1 LFVPNDC
8 LWGKEGADLK
18 VLLLLT
24 EDKTLQNEIKEL
36 IPNHYFLVESDD
48 DAFDWI
54 NFSDLQRGLV
64 LLDLDYPG
72 VLDWLQEARIKRP
85 DLVCVGLG
93 KTNKQALSLANHLYD
108 YLILPFESWQLEKV
122 LDRAWGKTLENYK
135 DPGSVNNHKTVNV
148 IHQQN
153 EFDARPWARVISDF
167 SRTVSNQ
174 LNRDK
179 FLNLFLY
186 AVKELMPVGKLSI
199 LLKDKDSE
207 EYFIAAEHGLNP
219 DLKKRF
225 RLSCSDGIIAWLSE
239 EGQILQRLT
248 VPDNIPTEQKAEM
261 QLEMKLLH
269 AFVCVP
275 LIAYG
280 KMNGV
285 LCLGS
290 KVAGTPF
297 HDKELE
303 LIYAVCGNI
312 AIALED
318 INLHE
323 LLLNQKIYIESILQ
337 RMNSGVIAIDQSEK
351 ITTFNQR
358 AGEILS
364 REPLDIMSKDLR
376 QLVSPL
382 GDMLYETLIKGTE
395 YNKKQVELAGHQLP
409 LEVSTYRM
417 INQFNE
423 ILGSV
428 MIVDD
433 ISARKKAESEKN
445 KAEQINVLNRF
456 VSQLT
461 HEIKNPMVAIQT
473 FAQLLPEKYEDSD
486 FRNTFSQTVK
496 QEIKRLNELIDQ
508 LIAFSTPL
516 HYCFEIADIKDVL
529 EYALEL
535 LDEQGVEIAN
545 LIRRSYCQETLRAKV
560 DRLSLARAFSYLIN
574 FLSETDQKN
583 GKEIIVVTALS
594 EPKAEF
600 GQIQIMITD
609 NVTKVEFEDPEMIF
623 NPLEI
628 CPESPISIGLPVSRK
643 IIEDHG
649 GRLHAVQS
657 SGNTLKFGINLPAL
671 D

>member
-1 LFVPNDC
+1 LR
-8 LWGKEGADLK
+8 
-18 VLLLLT
+18 VLLFLT
-24 EDKTLQNEIKEL
+24 EDQSLQQEL
-36 IPNHYFLVESDD
+36 KDQIPNHYYLVESDD
-48 DAFDWI
+48 ASDWI
-54 NFSDLQRGLV
+54 SSSDLQRGLV
-64 LLDLDYPG
+64 LLDMDYPRI
-72 VLDWLQEARIKRP
+72 LDWLQETRIKKP
-85 DLVCVGLG
+85 DLVYVGVG
-93 KTNKQALSLANHLYD
+93 KTNKQASDLADYLYD
-108 YLILPFESWQLEKV
+108 YLVVPFESWQLEKM
-122 LDRAWGKTLENYK
+122 LDRAWGKALEGYQ
-135 DPGSVNNHKTVNV
+135 DPGSANNLKTVNV
-148 IHQQN
+148 VREQN
-153 EFDARPWARVISDF
+153 EFDTRPWARVISDF

-186 AVKELMPVGKLSI
+186 AVKELIPVGKLSV
-199 LLKDKDSE
+199 LLKDKDRE
-207 EYFIAAEHGLNP
+207 EYYIAAQHGLNP
-219 DLKKRF
+219 DLNKKL

-239 EGQILQRLT
+239 EGQILQRFKL
-248 VPDNIPTEQKAEM
+248 PNHISTEQKAEI

-280 KMNGV
+280 KVNGV

-297 HDKELE
+297 DHQELE
-303 LIYAVCGNI
+303 LLYAVCGNI
-312 AIALED
+312 ASALED

-337 RMNSGVIAIDQSEK
+337 RMNSGVIAIDRFEK

-364 REPLDIMSKDLR
+364 REPLAVINKDLR
-376 QLVSPL
+376 LLVSPL
-382 GDMLYETLIKGTE
+382 GDILYETMIKGTE
-395 YNKKQVELAGHQLP
+395 YNKKQLELAGDGLP

-417 INQFNE
+417 VNQFDD

-428 MIVDD
+428 MIIDD
-433 ISARKKAESEKN
+433 ITARKKAEAEKN

-473 FAQLLPEKYEDSD
+473 FAQLLPEKYQDSD
-486 FRNTFSQTVK
+486 FRNIFSKTVK
-496 QEIKRLNELIDQ
+496 QEIKRLNGLIDQ

-516 HYCFEIADIKDVL
+516 HYSFEIADIKDVL
-529 EYALEL
+529 EYAFEL
-535 LDEQGVEIAN
+535 LEEQGVKMAD
-545 LIRRSYCQETLRAKV
+545 LIQKNYCQESLRTKV
-560 DRLSLARAFSYLIN
+560 DKLSLARAFSYLIN
-574 FLSETDQKN
+574 FLCESAQKN
-583 GKEIIVVTALS
+583 GKEIIIVTALS
-594 EPKAEF
+594 EPKTESAL
-600 GQIQIMITD
+600 IQIMITD
-609 NVTKVEFEDPEMIF
+609 NCTKIEFEDPEMIF

-657 SGNTLKFGINLPAL
+657 ATEALKFGISLPSL
-671 D
+671 ES

>member
-1 LFVPNDC
+1 MR
-8 LWGKEGADLK
+8 
-18 VLLLLT
+18 VLLFLT
-24 EDKTLQNEIKEL
+24 EDQSLQQEL
-36 IPNHYFLVESDD
+36 KDQIPNHYYLVESDD
-48 DAFDWI
+48 ASDWI
-54 NFSDLQRGLV
+54 SFSDLQRGLV
-64 LLDLDYPG
+64 LLDMDYPRI
-72 VLDWLQEARIKRP
+72 LDWLQETRIKKP
-85 DLVCVGLG
+85 ELVYVGVG
-93 KTNKQALSLANHLYD
+93 KTNKQALDLADYLYD
-108 YLILPFESWQLEKV
+108 YLVIPFESWQLEKM
-122 LDRAWGKTLENYK
+122 LDRAWGKALEGYQ
-135 DPGSVNNHKTVNV
+135 DHGSVNHLKTVNV
-148 IHQQN
+148 VREQN
-153 EFDARPWARVISDF
+153 EFDTRPWARVISDF

-186 AVKELMPVGKLSI
+186 AVKELIPVGKLSV
-199 LLKDKDSE
+199 LLKDKDRE
-207 EYFIAAEHGLNP
+207 DYYIAAQHGLNP
-219 DLKKRF
+219 DLNKRL

-239 EGQILQRLT
+239 EGQILQRFKL
-248 VPDNIPTEQKAEM
+248 PNHISTEQKAEI

-280 KMNGV
+280 KVNGV

-297 HDKELE
+297 DHQELE
-303 LIYAVCGNI
+303 LLYAVCGNI

-337 RMNSGVIAIDQSEK
+337 RMNSGVIAIDRFEK
-351 ITTFNQR
+351 IITFNQR

-364 REPLDIMSKDLR
+364 REPLAVINKDLR
-376 QLVSPL
+376 LLVSPL
-382 GDMLYETLIKGTE
+382 GDILYETMIKGTE
-395 YNKKQVELAGHQLP
+395 YNKKQLELAGNGLP

-417 INQFNE
+417 VNQFDD

-428 MIVDD
+428 MIIDD
-433 ISARKKAESEKN
+433 ITARKKAEAEKN

-486 FRNTFSQTVK
+486 FRNLFSKTVK
-496 QEIKRLNELIDQ
+496 QEIKRLNGLIDQ

-516 HYCFEIADIKDVL
+516 HYSFEIADIKDVL
-529 EYALEL
+529 EYAFEL
-535 LDEQGVEIAN
+535 LEDQGVKMDD
-545 LIRRSYCQETLRAKV
+545 LIQKNYCQESLRTKV
-560 DRLSLARAFSYLIN
+560 DKLSLARAFSYLIN
-574 FLSETDQKN
+574 FLCESAQKN
-583 GKEIIVVTALS
+583 GKEIIIVTALS
-594 EPKAEF
+594 EPKTESAL
-600 GQIQIMITD
+600 IQIMITD
-609 NVTKVEFEDPEMIF
+609 NCTKIEFEDPEMIF

-657 SGNTLKFGINLPAL
+657 ATEALKFGISLPSL
-671 D
+671 ES

>member
-1 LFVPNDC
+1 MR
-8 LWGKEGADLK
+8 
-18 VLLLLT
+18 VLLFLT
-24 EDKTLQNEIKEL
+24 EDQSLQQEL
-36 IPNHYFLVESDD
+36 KDQIPNHYYLVESDD
-48 DAFDWI
+48 ASDWI
-54 NFSDLQRGLV
+54 SSSDLQRGLV
-64 LLDLDYPG
+64 LLDMDYPRI
-72 VLDWLQEARIKRP
+72 LDWLQEARIKKP
-85 DLVCVGLG
+85 DLVYVGVG
-93 KTNKQALSLANHLYD
+93 KTNKQASDLADYLYD
-108 YLILPFESWQLEKV
+108 YLVVPFESWQLEKM
-122 LDRAWGKTLENYK
+122 LDRAWGKALEGYQ
-135 DPGSVNNHKTVNV
+135 DPGSANNLKTVNV
-148 IHQQN
+148 VREQN
-153 EFDARPWARVISDF
+153 EFDTRPWARVISDF

-186 AVKELMPVGKLSI
+186 AVKELIPVGKLSV
-199 LLKDKDSE
+199 LLKDKDRE
-207 EYFIAAEHGLNP
+207 EYYIAAQHGLNP
-219 DLKKRF
+219 DLNKKL

-239 EGQILQRLT
+239 EGQILQRFKL
-248 VPDNIPTEQKAEM
+248 PNHISTEQKAEI

-280 KMNGV
+280 KVNGV

-297 HDKELE
+297 DHQELE
-303 LIYAVCGNI
+303 LLYAVCGNI
-312 AIALED
+312 ASALED

-337 RMNSGVIAIDQSEK
+337 RMNSGVIAIDRFEK

-364 REPLDIMSKDLR
+364 REPLAVINKDLR
-376 QLVSPL
+376 LLVSPL
-382 GDMLYETLIKGTE
+382 GDILYETMIKGTE
-395 YNKKQVELAGHQLP
+395 YNKKQLELAGDGLP

-417 INQFNE
+417 VNQFDD

-428 MIVDD
+428 MIIDD
-433 ISARKKAESEKN
+433 ITARKKAEAEKN

-473 FAQLLPEKYEDSD
+473 FAQLLPEKYQDSD
-486 FRNTFSQTVK
+486 FRNIFSKTVK
-496 QEIKRLNELIDQ
+496 QEIKRLNGLIDQ

-516 HYCFEIADIKDVL
+516 HYSFEIADIKDVL
-529 EYALEL
+529 EYAFEL
-535 LDEQGVEIAN
+535 LEEQGVKMAD
-545 LIRRSYCQETLRAKV
+545 LIQKNYCQESLRTKV
-560 DRLSLARAFSYLIN
+560 DKLSLARAFSYLIN
-574 FLSETDQKN
+574 FLCESAQKN
-583 GKEIIVVTALS
+583 GKEIIIVTALS
-594 EPKAEF
+594 EPKTESAL
-600 GQIQIMITD
+600 IQIMITD
-609 NVTKVEFEDPEMIF
+609 NCTKIEFEDPEMIF

-657 SGNTLKFGINLPAL
+657 ATEALKFGISLPSL
-671 D
+671 ES

>member
-1 LFVPNDC
+1 MR
-8 LWGKEGADLK
+8 
-18 VLLLLT
+18 VLLFLT
-24 EDKTLQNEIKEL
+24 EDQSLQQEL
-36 IPNHYFLVESDD
+36 KDQIPNHYYLVESDD
-48 DAFDWI
+48 ASDWI
-54 NFSDLQRGLV
+54 SFSDLQRGLV
-64 LLDLDYPG
+64 LLDMDYPRI
-72 VLDWLQEARIKRP
+72 LDWLQETRIKKP
-85 DLVCVGLG
+85 DLVYVGVG
-93 KTNKQALSLANHLYD
+93 KTNKQALDLADYLYD
-108 YLILPFESWQLEKV
+108 YLVIPFESWQLEKM
-122 LDRAWGKTLENYK
+122 LDRAWGKALEGYQ
-135 DPGSVNNHKTVNV
+135 DPASANHLKTVNV
-148 IHQQN
+148 IREQN
-153 EFDARPWARVISDF
+153 EFDTRPWARVISDF

-186 AVKELMPVGKLSI
+186 AVKELIPVGKLSV
-199 LLKDKDSE
+199 LLKDKDRE
-207 EYFIAAEHGLNP
+207 DYYIAAQHGLNP
-219 DLKKRF
+219 DLNKRL

-239 EGQILQRLT
+239 EGQILQRFKL
-248 VPDNIPTEQKAEM
+248 PNHISTEQKAEI

-280 KMNGV
+280 KVNGV

-297 HDKELE
+297 DHQELE
-303 LIYAVCGNI
+303 LLYAVCGNI

-337 RMNSGVIAIDQSEK
+337 RMNSGVIAIDRFEK
-351 ITTFNQR
+351 IITFNQR

-364 REPLDIMSKDLR
+364 REPLAVINKDLR
-376 QLVSPL
+376 LLVSPL
-382 GDMLYETLIKGTE
+382 GDILYETMIKGTE
-395 YNKKQVELAGHQLP
+395 YNKKQLELAGNGLP

-417 INQFNE
+417 VNQFDD

-428 MIVDD
+428 MIIDD
-433 ISARKKAESEKN
+433 ITARKKAEAEKN

-486 FRNTFSQTVK
+486 FRNLFSKTVK
-496 QEIKRLNELIDQ
+496 QEIKRLNGLIDQ

-516 HYCFEIADIKDVL
+516 HYSFEIADIKDVL
-529 EYALEL
+529 EYAFEL
-535 LDEQGVEIAN
+535 LEDQGVKMAD
-545 LIRRSYCQETLRAKV
+545 LIQKNYCQESLRTKV
-560 DRLSLARAFSYLIN
+560 DKLSLARAFSYLIN
-574 FLSETDQKN
+574 FLCESAQKN
-583 GKEIIVVTALS
+583 GKEIIIVTALS
-594 EPKAEF
+594 EPKTESAL
-600 GQIQIMITD
+600 IQIMITD
-609 NVTKVEFEDPEMIF
+609 NCTKIEFEDPEMIF

-657 SGNTLKFGINLPAL
+657 ATEALKFGISLPSL
-671 D
+671 ES